1 VDFRLARHANELS
14 GCWLLCPLLR
24 SPVGSATP
32 ASEDNNGGLGVSCHA
47 ATMRRR
53 RSVASRKG
61 TLVPTGRQQKAPPAG
76 RPAGGPVEPRSD
88 YCYPRRASMTEPPPP
103 PVADML
109 PSRLWFNL
117 ETPLLSAARPPLA
130 PRVRQLLPTT
140 QRKFTGSPVRRRRR
154 PCISNR
160 NAQPAR
166 ATFRRTPPMSAYPP
180 ISTRL

>member
-1 VDFRLARHANELS
+1 VDFRFARHANELS

-32 ASEDNNGGLGVSCHA
+32 ASEDHNGGLGANCHA

-53 RSVASRKG
+53 RSGASRKG

-76 RPAGGPVEPRSD
+76 RPAGGPVKVRPGEPRSD
-88 YCYPRRASMTEPPPP
+88 YCDPRRASMTEPPPP

-117 ETPLLSAARPPLA
+117 ETPLLSLTVGRASVCPPFRQA
-130 PRVRQLLPTT
+130 PRPCRAALHQTARSRSPRRMSLARSDVPQLP
-140 QRKFTGSPVRRRRR
+140 R
-154 PCISNR
+154 C
-160 NAQPAR
+160 
-166 ATFRRTPPMSAYPP
+166 
-180 ISTRL
+180 